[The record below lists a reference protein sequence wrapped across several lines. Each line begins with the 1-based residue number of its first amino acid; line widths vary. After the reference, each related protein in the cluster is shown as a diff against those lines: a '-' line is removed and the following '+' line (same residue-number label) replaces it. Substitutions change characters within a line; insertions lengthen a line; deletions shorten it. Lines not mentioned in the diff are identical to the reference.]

1 MLTVK
6 EASEKFGV
14 TPACI
19 MSWIAKKKIPAS
31 RMGKIWVL
39 PNKIKRPPKGKPGP
53 RKAGVPR

>member
-6 EASEKFGV
+6 KAADKFKV

-19 MSWIAKKKIPAS
+19 LNWIRRKKIPAS
-31 RMGKIWVL
+31 RVGNQWVL
-39 PNKIKRPPKGKPGP
+39 PDKVRRPPKGKPGP